1 MLNLSLKNSIG
12 KAALTILL
20 LLLTIG
26 ILTLFAVN
34 RSQTLN
40 DFSNDYGIYHPE
52 TSAFIITKNE
62 AGRITAVS
70 GDDILKLQFF
80 EDVTEDFAKQYIE
93 EKTTLFNGLFERQL
107 PPYPEFLTRETGCE
121 ERFKPL
127 KREDGFGEYYI
138 VYAGSRLGYGVCVD
152 DLVEYR
158 AVLGYL
164 SCPDRRL
171 LLKFE
176 YFVPKNNDVNKL
188 DIFAKAFQCV

>member
-1 MLNLSLKNSIG
+1 MFNLSLKNSIG
-12 KAALTILL
+12 KAVLTILL
-20 LLLTIG
+20 ILLAIG
-26 ILTLFAVN
+26 ILILFAVN
-34 RSQTLN
+34 RSQTLE
-40 DFSNDYGIYHPE
+40 DFSSDYGIFHPD
-52 TSAFIITKNE
+52 ANDFIITKNE
-62 AGRITAVS
+62 AGKITAIN
-70 GDDILKLQFF
+70 GDKILKLQFF
-80 EDVTEDFAKQYIE
+80 ENVTEDFAKQYVK

-164 SCPDRRL
+164 YCQNRNL

-176 YFVPKNNDVNKL
+176 YFTQEDVDDEVINA
-188 DIFAKAFQCV
+188 FARAFQCV